1 MEEAAAL
8 AELKVVEK
16 EAAVVEEALKVPLVL
31 HHRGLQRLQRLQN
44 LQHPEAVR
52 LVVAE
57 EAAGLQAL
65 AEEEAAQVAEEEAAQ
80 VAEAAEEGVLE
91 VWSKVMGTHVMGVGR
106 LKVRQRTTARPSQP
120 RPRNIRSIHIRSIC
134 RLHR

>member
-1 MEEAAAL
+1 MEEAA
-8 AELKVVEK
+8 ELKVMGK

-31 HHRGLQRLQRLQN
+31 HHRVLQRLQRLQR

-52 LVVAE
+52 LVAAE

-65 AEEEAAQVAEEEAAQ
+65 AEEEAAQVAE
-80 VAEAAEEGVLE
+80 AEEEGVLE
-91 VWSKVMGTHVMGVGR
+91 AWSKVMGTHVMRVGR
-106 LKVRQRTTARPSQP
+106 LKVRQWTTARHSQR
-120 RPRNIRSIHIRSIC
+120 RPRSIRSIRSIF

>member
-16 EAAVVEEALKVPLVL
+16 EAAVHVAVVEEALKVPLVL
-31 HHRGLQRLQRLQN
+31 HHRGLQRLQTLQRLQ
-44 LQHPEAVR
+44 QPEAVR
-52 LVVAE
+52 LVAAK

-65 AEEEAAQVAEEEAAQ
+65 AEEEAAQVAEA
-80 VAEAAEEGVLE
+80 VEEGV
-91 VWSKVMGTHVMGVGR
+91 GVGR
-106 LKVRQRTTARPSQP
+106 LKVRQRTTARPSQR

>member
-65 AEEEAAQVAEEEAAQ
+65 AEEEAAQVAKA
-80 VAEAAEEGVLE
+80 VEEGV
-91 VWSKVMGTHVMGVGR
+91 GVGR
-106 LKVRQRTTARPSQP
+106 LKVRQRTMETTARHSLRRPS
-120 RPRNIRSIHIRSIC
+120 NIRSIRSVC